1 MFVQVALN
9 LPLDKFFTY
18 SVPDYLRET
27 ALPGKRVVVSFGRK
41 VVTGI
46 IVTVEMETTLD
57 KVKPIS
63 SILDEEPVV
72 TDKMFEFAKWMSGY
86 YLTSLGECLFLSIPR
101 NVNIRSENYYKLTEN
116 YIDEFD
122 KLKKDNE
129 LFVKVIRA
137 FEESSDEYLSRNQ
150 IEKKLNTNDASN
162 LLSNLV
168 SSKILYKHLLY
179 KKPTR
184 EKFIKIFKRNFEVD
198 ELQKIITESKIR
210 SEKQKQV
217 LRLLCDFDEMT
228 KKDLLS
234 ASGITSSS
242 LDSLILKELVVYN
255 EVREYRVSR
264 EGFNELHSVIVMND
278 EQRTAFEKISAC
290 ASEKKF
296 KTFLLHGVTGSGKT
310 EVYLNI
316 IEEVLK
322 SGRTAIVLVPEI
334 SLTPQLINR
343 FGNRFAD
350 LVGVIHSRLSDGER
364 LDTFDSI
371 RSGKIKIIIGARS
384 ALFSPLENPGVII
397 IDEEHDS
404 SYKQENSPRYHA
416 RDSAIMKGKLFECP
430 VVLGS
435 ATPSVE
441 SYHNAKAGKYELLQ
455 LTKRPDEITQPEIVI
470 IDLQKRDKEAIE
482 EMLSSR
488 TNKVQQDFFEF
499 IDKVRLKFL
508 SKELIVE
515 IDERLDKKES
525 IILLQNRRGF
535 HSYTECIDCKN
546 VEMCPR
552 CSISL
557 TYHKTFHK
565 LKCHFCGYS
574 RNFTGICS
582 ACNSQRLIPK
592 GAGTEKVEEEISN
605 LFPRAVVE
613 RMDSDSVSSKK
624 NFKRIL
630 QDFYDGKIDIL
641 VGTQMISKGLDFPNV
656 TLVGVVNADIGLLN
670 PDFRATERTFQILT
684 QVAGRSGR
692 SKKKGEVVIQTN
704 HADYDVFRDVK
715 NHDFESFFNRELAQ
729 RKQVLYPPF
738 SRLILVE
745 IKSTDRLLADSK
757 IKEVYNLLLHLDK
770 EKIAEV
776 FPPIIPLFSKLKDK
790 YRFHLILKCNK
801 SKDPT
806 GFKMN
811 NILRKIKL
819 HAEQNFSRQLQL
831 IIDVDVVNL
840 M

>member
-9 LPLDKFFTY
+9 LPLDILFTY
-18 SVPDYLRET
+18 SVPDYLQQD
-27 ALPGKRVVVSFGRK
+27 AVPGKRVVVSFGK
-41 VVTGI
+41 KIVTGI
-46 IVTVEMETTLD
+46 IVTVEAETALE
-57 KVKPIS
+57 KIKPVS

-72 TDKMFEFAKWMSGY
+72 TEKMFEFAKWMSGY

-101 NVNIRSENYYKLTEN
+101 NINIRSENYYKLTEN

-122 KLKKDNE
+122 NLKKDNE
-129 LFVKVIRA
+129 LFVKIIRA
-137 FEESSDEYLSRNQ
+137 FEESSDEYLSKNQ

-162 LLSNLV
+162 LLASLV
-168 SSKILYKHLLY
+168 SANILYKHLLY

-184 EKFIKIFKRNFEVD
+184 EKFIKIFKRNFEAED
-198 ELQKIITESKIR
+198 LSKLISENKIR
-210 SEKQKQV
+210 SEKQIHV
-217 LRLLCDFDEMT
+217 LKLLCDFEEMT

-242 LDSLILKELVVYN
+242 LDSLLLKQLVTYKD
-255 EVREYRVSR
+255 VREYRVSR
-264 EGFNELHSVIVMND
+264 EGFIEKHSVLVMNE
-278 EQRTAFEKISAC
+278 EQKIAFEKISEYAI
-290 ASEKKF
+290 EEKF

-322 SGRTAIVLVPEI
+322 SGLTAIVLVPEI

-343 FGNRFAD
+343 FGNRFDD

-384 ALFSPLENPGVII
+384 ALFSPFENLGVII

-416 RDSAIMKGKLFECP
+416 RDAAIMKAKIFNCP

-435 ATPSVE
+435 ATPSLE
-441 SYHNAKAGKYELLQ
+441 SYYNARIGKYELLE
-455 LTKRPDEITQPEIVI
+455 LTKRPAEINQPDIKIV
-470 IDLQKRDKEAIE
+470 DLQKRDKEAIE
-482 EMLSSR
+482 EMLSSK
-488 TNKVQQDFFEF
+488 TNKVQQNFFDF

-557 TYHKTFHK
+557 TYHKSFHK

-592 GAGTEKVEEEISN
+592 GAGTEKVEEEIAN
-605 LFPRAVVE
+605 LFPRAIVE

-704 HADYDVFRDVK
+704 HADYTVFSDVK
-715 NHDFESFFNRELAQ
+715 NHDFASFFERELSQ
-729 RKQVLYPPF
+729 RKQIQYPPF
-738 SRLILVE
+738 SRLILIE
-745 IKSTDRLLADSK
+745 TKSTDRLLADSK
-757 IKEVYNLLLHLDK
+757 IKEVYNLIKHYDT
-770 EKIAEV
+770 EKIADI
-776 FPPIIPLFSKLKDK
+776 FPPITPLFSKLKDK
-790 YRFHLILKCNK
+790 YRFHLILKCSK
-801 SKDPT
+801 QKDPT

-811 NILRKIKL
+811 KILRQIKS
-819 HAEQNFSRQLQL
+819 HADKNFSRKLQL
-831 IIDVDVVNL
+831 IIDVDAVSL